1 MNEFEV
7 RITDEEGNIDIFT
20 DVTRMKVGISRIK
33 IHRDDEEPFTFPTET
48 TEEIT
53 IKKIR

>member
-1 MNEFEV
+1 MNDFEV
-7 RITDEEGNIDIFT
+7 RIVDEEGNVDIFT
-20 DVTRMKVGISRIK
+20 DMKVGRSRIK